1 MEQVHRYVLAALDYD
16 GAGTLLDVGCGSGAL
31 AIRAALTWPAARVL
45 GIDHWEPVYFYSR
58 ALCEKNAASEGV
70 DGRCLFQ
77 QGDAR
82 QLDLPD
88 ESVDAVVS
96 NYVYHNIMGADKQ
109 ALLRESLRVLKKG
122 GVFAFND
129 AMRPRLYG
137 DIEAFAQSLRA
148 EGYADVRIIDT
159 ASEVLGGA
167 LRASVLMLADSRLI
181 VGRK

>member
-31 AIRAALTWPAARVL
+31 AIRVALTWPETRVL

-70 DGRCLFQ
+70 GERCLFL

-129 AMRPRLYG
+129 SVRPRLYG

-167 LRASVLMLADSRLI
+167 LRARALMLVDSRLI